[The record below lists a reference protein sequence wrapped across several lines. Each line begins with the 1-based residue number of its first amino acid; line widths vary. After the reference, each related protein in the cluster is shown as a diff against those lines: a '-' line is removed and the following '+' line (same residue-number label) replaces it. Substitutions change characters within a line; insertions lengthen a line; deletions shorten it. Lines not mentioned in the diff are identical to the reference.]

1 MPGRPDRARRLPLRV
16 AEEEVDLAK
25 DIEQLSVDAMRMM
38 SVDAVQRAES
48 GHPGAPM
55 GMADLAAVLWS
66 EFILLDPDDPTWP
79 DRDRFVLSNGHS
91 SMLLYS
97 LLHLSGF
104 GLAMDELED
113 FRQFGSRTAGHP
125 EYEPGIGIETTT
137 GPLGQGF
144 ATAVGMAIAE
154 SHLRAQF
161 GADLVDHR
169 TYAFVSD
176 GDLMEGVASE
186 AASLAGHLS
195 LSKLTY
201 LYDDNSITIDGSTEL
216 AFSEDVAG
224 RFAAYGWHTVG
235 VDGHDRPAIRQAIA
249 EANGE
254 ERPSLVV
261 AKTHIGYGSPNKQD
275 SASAHGNPLGV
286 DEVPLVREEYDW
298 EYPPFVVPD
307 EVYEWFRVGMDRGR
321 AARRA
326 WEQRRTEAFEAD
338 PDLEQ
343 RSDSY
348 FDPGPVTLAT
358 PSFEGSVATRS
369 ASGAVIQQLA
379 AAMPGLVGG
388 SADLTPSNNTQ
399 IDGSG
404 DFSAAH
410 PAGRTLPFGVREHA
424 MGAVVN
430 GINLHGGL
438 RCYGGTFLIFS
449 DYMRASVRL
458 SALMGAP
465 SIWIWTHDSVFLGED
480 GPTHQPIEHLASLRA
495 MPNLWV
501 IRPADPTEVAVGWE
515 MAIGRT
521 DGPTAMALTRQNL
534 PVPAVEPDRELV
546 RRGAYIRRD
555 GTDATL
561 VATGSE
567 VQLAERATE
576 LLAADGISIRVVS
589 MPCWEAFAEQ
599 EDEYRAEVLPET
611 MPVATLEAA
620 ATFGWA
626 EFAGTDGL
634 RIGIDHFGAS
644 APWTGS
650 AAEWGFTPEAVA
662 QRIAAWLGE

>member
-1 MPGRPDRARRLPLRV
+1 MPR
-16 AEEEVDLAK
+16 
-25 DIEQLSVDAMRMM
+25 DIEQLSVDALRMV

-48 GHPGAPM
+48 GHPGMPM

-66 EFILLDPDDPTWP
+66 EFILLDPDDPTWE
-79 DRDRFVLSNGHS
+79 DRDRFVLSNGHG

-104 GLAMDELED
+104 GLEMDELED

-125 EYEPGIGIETTT
+125 EYEPGIGIEMTT

-169 TYAFVSD
+169 TYVFVSD
-176 GDLMEGVASE
+176 GDLMEGVGSE
-186 AASLAGHLS
+186 AASLAGHLG

-201 LYDDNSITIDGSTEL
+201 LYDDNSITIDGSTDL

-224 RFAAYGWHTVG
+224 RFAAYGWHTVE
-235 VDGHDRPAIRQAIA
+235 VDGHDRTAIRQAIA
-249 EANGE
+249 AANGE
-254 ERPSLVV
+254 ERPSLVI

-286 DEVPLVREEYDW
+286 DEVKLVREEYEWD
-298 EYPPFVVPD
+298 YPPFVVPD
-307 EVYEWFRVGMDRGR
+307 EVYGWFGAGMDRGR
-321 AARRA
+321 AARQA
-326 WEQRRTEAFEAD
+326 WMGRRDQAFVTDAGLQERWNA
-338 PDLEQ
+338 
-343 RSDSY
+343 Y
-348 FDPGPVTLAT
+348 FNPAPVSLQT

-369 ASGAVIQQLA
+369 ASGAVIQELA

-388 SADLTPSNNTQ
+388 SADLTPSNNTE
-399 IDGSG
+399 IEGSAN
-404 DFSAAH
+404 FSGGH
-410 PAGRTLPFGVREHA
+410 PEGRNLKFGVREHA

-430 GINLHGGL
+430 GVNLHGGL

-480 GPTHQPIEHLASLRA
+480 GPTHQPIEHLAALRA

-501 IRPADPTEVAVGWE
+501 VRPADPTEVAVGWE
-515 MAIGRT
+515 MAIRRT

-534 PVPAVEPDRELV
+534 PVPAVEPDRALV

-555 GTDATL
+555 GTDAAL

-589 MPCWEAFAEQ
+589 MPCWEAFAAQ
-599 EDEYRAEVLPET
+599 SDDYRTEVLPDT

-620 ATFGWA
+620 ATFGWS
-626 EFAGTDGL
+626 EFAGRDGL

-644 APWTGS
+644 APWTVI

-662 QRIAAWLGE
+662 QRIADWLGE

>member
-1 MPGRPDRARRLPLRV
+1 MPR
-16 AEEEVDLAK
+16 
-25 DIEQLSVDAMRMM
+25 DIEQRSVDALRMV
-38 SVDAVQRAES
+38 SIDAVQRAEA

-55 GMADLAAVLWS
+55 GMADFAAVLWS
-66 EFILLDPDDPTWP
+66 EFILLDPDDPTWQ
-79 DRDRFVLSNGHS
+79 DRDRFVLSNGHG

-154 SHLRAQF
+154 SHLRAKL
-161 GADLVDHR
+161 GEDLVNHR
-169 TYAFVSD
+169 TYAFVSA
-176 GDLMEGVASE
+176 GDLMEGVAS
-186 AASLAGHLS
+186 A
-195 LSKLTY
+195 
-201 LYDDNSITIDGSTEL
+201 
-216 AFSEDVAG
+216 
-224 RFAAYGWHTVG
+224 
-235 VDGHDRPAIRQAIA
+235 
-249 EANGE
+249 ANGE
-254 ERPSLVV
+254 ERPSLVI

-286 DEVPLVREEYDW
+286 DEVKLVREEYEWD
-298 EYPPFVVPD
+298 YPPFVVPD
-307 EVYEWFRVGMDRGR
+307 EVYEWFRAGMERGR

-326 WEQRRTEAFEAD
+326 WEQRRDQAFAAD
-338 PDLEQ
+338 TAVEE
-343 RSDSY
+343 RWDSY
-348 FDPGPVTLAT
+348 FDPGPVTLET
-358 PSFEGSVATRS
+358 PVFEGPVATRS
-369 ASGAVIQQLA
+369 ASGAVIQELA
-379 AAMPGLVGG
+379 AAMPGVIGG

-404 DFSAAH
+404 DFSALH
-410 PAGRTLPFGVREHA
+410 PEGRNLKFGVREHA

-430 GINLHGGL
+430 GVNLHGGL

-480 GPTHQPIEHLASLRA
+480 GPTHQPIEHLAALRA

-501 IRPADPTEVAVGWE
+501 VRPADPTEVAVGWE

-534 PVPAVEPDRELV
+534 PVPAVEPDRALV
-546 RRGAYIRRD
+546 RRGAYNQGRVNAVL
-555 GTDATL
+555 G
-561 VATGSE
+561 
-567 VQLAERATE
+567 
-576 LLAADGISIRVVS
+576 GICR
-589 MPCWEAFAEQ
+589 PG
-599 EDEYRAEVLPET
+599 R
-611 MPVATLEAA
+611 
-620 ATFGWA
+620 
-626 EFAGTDGL
+626 
-634 RIGIDHFGAS
+634 
-644 APWTGS
+644 
-650 AAEWGFTPEAVA
+650 
-662 QRIAAWLGE
+662 

>member
-1 MPGRPDRARRLPLRV
+1 MPR
-16 AEEEVDLAK
+16 
-25 DIEQLSVDAMRMM
+25 DIEQLSVDALRMV

-66 EFILLDPDDPTWP
+66 EFILLDPDNPTWP

-186 AASLAGHLS
+186 AASLAGHLG

-201 LYDDNSITIDGSTEL
+201 LYDNNSITIDGSTEL
-216 AFSEDVAG
+216 AFSEEVGG
-224 RFAAYGWHTVG
+224 RFAAYGWHTVE
-235 VDGHDRPAIRQAIA
+235 VDGHDRTAISQAIA
-249 EANGE
+249 RANDE
-254 ERPSLVV
+254 ERPSLVI

-286 DEVPLVREEYDW
+286 DEVKLVREEYEWD
-298 EYPPFVVPD
+298 YPPFVVPD
-307 EVYEWFRVGMDRGR
+307 EVYEWFRTGMDRGR

-326 WEQRRTEAFEAD
+326 WEQRRTETFAAD
-338 PDLEQ
+338 HGLAQ
-343 RSDSY
+343 RWDSY
-348 FDPGPVTLAT
+348 FDPGPVSLAT
-358 PSFEGSVATRS
+358 PSFDGSVATRS

-399 IDGSG
+399 IEGSA
-404 DFSAAH
+404 DFSTIH
-410 PAGRTLPFGVREHA
+410 PEGRNLKFGVREHA

-430 GINLHGGL
+430 GINIHGGL

-521 DGPTAMALTRQNL
+521 DGPTAIVLTRQNL
-534 PVPAVEPDRELV
+534 PVPELEPDRDLV

-589 MPCWEAFAEQ
+589 MPCWEAFAAQ
-599 EDEYRAEVLPET
+599 DDEYRADVLPDT

-620 ATFGWA
+620 STFGWA
-626 EFAGTDGL
+626 EFAGRDGL
-634 RIGIDHFGAS
+634 CIGIDHFGAS
-644 APWTGS
+644 APWTVI
-650 AAEWGFTPEAVA
+650 AAEWGFTPESVA
-662 QRIAAWLGE
+662 QRIAAWLAE

>member
-1 MPGRPDRARRLPLRV
+1 LPR
-16 AEEEVDLAK
+16 
-25 DIEQLSVDAMRMM
+25 DIEQLSVDALRMV

-66 EFILLDPDDPTWP
+66 EFILLDPDHPTWE
-79 DRDRFVLSNGHS
+79 DRDRFVLSNGHG

-97 LLHLSGF
+97 LLHMSGF

-154 SHLRAQF
+154 SHLRARL
-161 GADLVDHR
+161 GEELVDHR

-186 AASLAGHLS
+186 AASLAGHLR

-224 RFAAYGWHTVG
+224 RFAAYGWHTVEI
-235 VDGHDRPAIRQAIA
+235 DGHDRTAIRQAITA
-249 EANGE
+249 ANGE

-286 DEVPLVREEYDW
+286 DEVKLVREQYEWD
-298 EYPPFVVPD
+298 YPPFVVPD
-307 EVYEWFRVGMDRGR
+307 EVYEWFRAGMERGR

-326 WEQRRTEAFEAD
+326 WEQRRDAAFAVD
-338 PDLEQ
+338 PALEE
-343 RSDSY
+343 RWDSY
-348 FDPGPVTLAT
+348 FDPGPVTLET
-358 PSFEGSVATRS
+358 PVFEGPVATRS
-369 ASGAVIQQLA
+369 ASGAVIQELA
-379 AAMPGLVGG
+379 AALPGFIGG

-399 IDGSG
+399 IEGSG
-404 DFSAAH
+404 DFSATH
-410 PAGRTLPFGVREHA
+410 PEGRNLKFGVREHA

-430 GINLHGGL
+430 GVNLHGGL
-438 RCYGGTFLIFS
+438 RGYGGTFLIFS

-465 SIWIWTHDSVFLGED
+465 SIWVWTHDSVFLGED
-480 GPTHQPIEHLASLRA
+480 GPTHQPIEHLAALRA

-534 PVPAVEPDRELV
+534 PVPAVEPDRALV

-555 GTDATL
+555 GTDAAL

-567 VQLAERATE
+567 VQLAERAAE

-589 MPCWEAFAEQ
+589 MPCWEAFAAQ
-599 EDEYRAEVLPET
+599 DDDYRTEVLPDT

-626 EFAGTDGL
+626 EFAGRDGL

-644 APWTGS
+644 APWTVI

-662 QRIAAWLGE
+662 QRIAGWLGE